1 MKKYISVIVSLILSC
16 CLLSCTE
23 EQWLKN
29 GGVTEQQGGLPI
41 EFVMEFAPTQPLT
54 RADGTEITIEG
65 EKTAF
70 ENGDIIQIVAN
81 FYCKEDLA
89 DPNSDIILMP
99 EESICTMLQYQKS
112 ESDDMGKWVNYKAE
126 NDKDRPLYW
135 PWKSEEATF
144 QAFYY
149 PGFNGYIDG
158 TTLPVLLDSV
168 DVKTNPLMTQ
178 ETERIP
184 YGNAVSL
191 TFNHICARLVLT
203 DLEDVTG
210 GASYTNLW
218 LENLSTTDDIPR
230 TNAFKLSLKEKNEET
245 NSDPENSKLSFEC
258 SFTSEQ
264 NEEQKVL
271 IGGKSA
277 TISKNN
283 SNEKETAIIFFLP
296 AGNYSKAALTRRF
309 GRPLLN
315 WNNVNDL
322 SSLETGK
329 SYIVSLNEL
338 KGNITIEDDD
348 DWWED
353 DKIAIT
359 PEEGYFD
366 LNTFLQCIH
375 DGKSYSYNDSNGKKI
390 TVLEKGQDNQLYLTQ
405 NIDFDNQDFTSQ
417 TIPQAVI
424 LNGNGHYFSYVKK
437 SVFSQIDGEVH
448 NLGFKNCTASVDLTK
463 TGINNY
469 RFGILTNTNY
479 GIIDNIRLSEISI
492 HVNSIEDGGT
502 YEVGS
507 LVGDSQG
514 AISNIEL
521 DNIKVT
527 TNELDVNSATFA
539 FGGLIGQTTKGGT
552 LEKVTM
558 YTDNN
563 IVVTN
568 SIKLKEGN
576 IYTGGLI
583 GLSSSNIKECSVR
596 ADVSTAN
603 ATGVWIYTGGLVGSM
618 RNQIQGSSG
627 SDTDTSTGDSTETL
641 TEDNTDTSTGDEDHI
656 LLESSQNIGTVTGG
670 ECIGQVADN
679 IISTGHSATGGLV
692 GYSLRADIK
701 NCIVDG
707 TVSSHIGENNN
718 EPTQAYEFYTI
729 GGLAGAIRAAE
740 SGNTKD
746 YPIVENNSVY
756 TDIDSELQQRND
768 AESTTVHFC
777 KIGWLAGIA
786 PTNVEDEKSNIKFV
800 STTYKNVGY
809 PSDNA
814 PSTSSSGN

>member
-81 FYCKEDLA
+81 FYCKDT
-89 DPNSDIILMP
+89 DGDNKVLMP

-178 ETERIP
+178 ETARIP
-184 YGNAVSL
+184 YGNAVPL
-191 TFNHICARLVLT
+191 TFKHICARLVLT

-218 LENLSTTDDIPR
+218 LENLSKTPLG

-245 NSDPENSKLSFEC
+245 NPDPENGKLSFEC

-264 NEEQKVL
+264 NEEEKVL

-277 TISKNN
+277 TITTNN
-283 SNEKETAIIFFLP
+283 GTSPNETAIIFFLP

-315 WNNVNDL
+315 WNNVVELNQL
-322 SSLETGK
+322 VAGT

-353 DKIAIT
+353 DKKPIK

-405 NIDFDNQDFTSQ
+405 NINFDNQDFTSQ

-437 SVFSQIDGEVH
+437 SVFSQINGEVH

-507 LVGDSQG
+507 LVGNSQNT
-514 AISNIEL
+514 ISNIEL
-521 DNIKVT
+521 DNIRVTT
-527 TNELDVNSATFA
+527 TNEPNVNSATFA

-558 YTDNN
+558 YTDKN
-563 IVVTN
+563 IVVKN
-568 SIKLKEGN
+568 SIKLKKGN

-596 ADVSTAN
+596 ADVSTAE

-627 SDTDTSTGDSTETL
+627 SDTDTSTGDSTDTL
-641 TEDNTDTSTGDEDHI
+641 TEDNTDTSTGDEGHI
-656 LLESSQNIGTVTGG
+656 LLEFSQNIGTVTGG
-670 ECIGQVADN
+670 ECIGQD
-679 IISTGHSATGGLV
+679 IDGTISTGHSATGGLV

-707 TVSSHIGENNN
+707 KVTSYIGENRNDA
-718 EPTQAYEFYTI
+718 THAYEFYTI
-729 GGLAGAIRAAE
+729 GGLAGAVRAADKE
-740 SGNTKD
+740 NKND
-746 YPIVENNSVY
+746 YPKVENNSVY
-756 TDIDSELQQRND
+756 ADIDSKLDIDEENP
-768 AESTTVHFC
+768 TVHFC
-777 KIGWLAGIA
+777 KVGWLAGIA
-786 PTNVEDEKSNIKFV
+786 PTNVEEEISNIKFV
-800 STTYKNVGY
+800 STTYKKVGY

-814 PSTSSSGN
+814 PSTSSSRN

>member
-1 MKKYISVIVSLILSC
+1 MKKYISVIVSLIISC

-29 GGVTEQQGGLPI
+29 GGITEQQGGLPI

-81 FYCKEDLA
+81 FYCKDT
-89 DPNSDIILMP
+89 DGDNKVLMP

-126 NDKDRPLYW
+126 NNKDRPLYW

-168 DVKTNPLMTQ
+168 DVKTNPLMTE
-178 ETERIP
+178 ETKRIP

-191 TFNHICARLVLT
+191 TFKHICARLVLT

-218 LENLSTTDDIPR
+218 LENLSTTPG
-230 TNAFKLSLKEKNEET
+230 TNAFKLSLKEEDEGT
-245 NSDPENSKLSFEC
+245 NSDSENGKLSFEC

-277 TISKNN
+277 TITTNN
-283 SNEKETAIIFFLP
+283 NGTSSNETAIIFFLP
-296 AGNYSKAALTRRF
+296 AGNYSNAALTRRF

-322 SSLETGK
+322 SSLKTGK

-353 DKIAIT
+353 DKEPIK
-359 PEEGYFD
+359 PEENYFN
-366 LNTFLQCIH
+366 LNTLLQCIQ
-375 DGKSYSYNDSNGKKI
+375 DGKSYSYNDSNGEKI

-424 LNGNGHYFSYVKK
+424 LNGNGHYFSQVKK
-437 SVFSQIDGEVH
+437 SVFSQINGKVH
-448 NLGFKNCTASVDLTK
+448 NLGFKNCTASVDLTR

-479 GIIDNIRLSEISI
+479 GIIDNMRLSNISI
-492 HVNSIEDGGT
+492 YVNSIEDDGGT

-521 DNIKVT
+521 DNIEVT
-527 TNELDVNSATFA
+527 TNELNVNSATFA

-558 YTDNN
+558 YTDKN
-563 IVVTN
+563 IVVKN
-568 SIKLKEGN
+568 SIKLKKGN

-596 ADVSTAN
+596 ADVSTAD

-627 SDTDTSTGDSTETL
+627 SDTNTSSGDSTETL
-641 TEDNTDTSTGDEDHI
+641 TEDNTDTATEDEDHI

-670 ECIGQVADN
+670 ECIDQVDDN

-707 TVSSHIGENNN
+707 SVTSYIGDNHNDA
-718 EPTQAYEFYTI
+718 THAYKFYTI

-756 TDIDSELQQRND
+756 TDIDSKLPND
-768 AESTTVHFC
+768 VESSTAHFC
-777 KIGWLAGIA
+777 KVGWLAGIA
-786 PTNVEDEKSNIKFV
+786 PTNVKEEKSNIKFV

-809 PSDNA
+809 PSNNA

>member
-65 EKTAF
+65 EKTEF

-81 FYCKEDLA
+81 FYCKDT
-89 DPNSDIILMP
+89 DGDSNVLMS

-112 ESDDMGKWVNYKAE
+112 DNDDMGKWVNYKAE
-126 NDKDRPLYW
+126 NNKDRPLYW
-135 PWKSEEATF
+135 PWKSEKATF

-168 DVKTNPLMTQ
+168 DVKTNPLMAQ
-178 ETERIP
+178 ETAMIP

-191 TFNHICARLVLT
+191 TFEHICTRLVLT

-218 LENLSTTDDIPR
+218 LENLSATLG
-230 TNAFKLSLKEKNEET
+230 NAFKLSLKGKNEET
-245 NSDPENSKLSFEC
+245 NSDLENGKLSFKY

-277 TISKNN
+277 TITTNN
-283 SNEKETAIIFFLP
+283 NGTSSNETAIIFFLP
-296 AGNYSKAALTRRF
+296 AGDYSNAALTRRF

-315 WNNVNDL
+315 WNNVNGL
-322 SSLETGK
+322 KSLETVK

-353 DKIAIT
+353 DKKPIK
-359 PEEGYFD
+359 PEEGCFD

-375 DGKSYSYNDSNGKKI
+375 DGKSYSYNDSNGKII

-424 LNGNGHYFSYVKK
+424 LNGNGHYFSQVKK

-448 NLGFKNCTASVDLTK
+448 NLGFKNCTASVDLTR

-479 GIIDNIRLSEISI
+479 GIIDNMRLSEISI
-492 HVNSIEDGGT
+492 NVNSIEDGGT

-527 TNELDVNSATFA
+527 TNEPNVNSATFA

-558 YTDNN
+558 YTDQS
-563 IVVTN
+563 ISVTN
-568 SIKLKEGN
+568 SIKLKQGN

-618 RNQIQGSSG
+618 RNQIKGSSG
-627 SDTDTSTGDSTETL
+627 SDTDTSTGGSTETL
-641 TEDNTDTSTGDEDHI
+641 TEDNTDTSTEDEDHI

-670 ECIGQVADN
+670 ECIGQVDDN

-692 GYSLRADIK
+692 GYSLRVDIK

-707 TVSSHIGENNN
+707 KVTSYIGENHNDA
-718 EPTQAYEFYTI
+718 THAYEFYTI
-729 GGLAGAIRAAE
+729 GGLAGAVRAADKQ
-740 SGNTKD
+740 NKDD
-746 YPIVENNSVY
+746 YPKVENNSVY
-756 TDIDSELQQRND
+756 ADIDPKLPND
-768 AESTTVHFC
+768 VEPPTVHFC
-777 KIGWLAGIA
+777 KVGWLAGIA
-786 PTNVEDEKSNIKFV
+786 PTNVEEEISNIKSV
-800 STTYKNVGY
+800 STTYKKVGY
-809 PSDNA
+809 PSNNA